1 MRGGRPPRRACL
13 RNARRQGGMTAS
25 MSGARLGTGSRHPT
39 TLRLLGE
46 SSSAG
51 PSLKNPRRPASNGG
65 LRAGRISLHRLL
77 ICARKA
83 VFVHEKKKS
92 MRGSPRPKPPTE
104 RRNREAHVTAAMRRS
119 VYRKHGAVSEEWASG
134 KLGGSG
140 CNKQF
145 EEQTERLQRSAGR
158 SMPRCS
164 CDALRVA
171 RTTRH
176 SKSSVGSPRHNTG
189 SGQIKHR
196 VSKSRCQG
204 ESPAAVAGSLKGP
217 KDLRRELNAKSFDKA
232 TRAGDMEKAD

>member
-1 MRGGRPPRRACL
+1 MPEE
-13 RNARRQGGMTAS
+13 RQTA
-25 MSGARLGTGSRHPT
+25 GWDD
-39 TLRLLGE
+39 
-46 SSSAG
+46 SAHVW
-51 PSLKNPRRPASNGG
+51 SQAWNRQQASNHVETAGG
-65 LRAGRISLHRLL
+65 IQQCGPELEESAKTGEQWRIASRANIITPSSHMRQEGRVCSR
-77 ICARKA
+77 
-83 VFVHEKKKS
+83 KKKS

-145 EEQTERLQRSAGR
+145 KKQTDRLQRSAGR